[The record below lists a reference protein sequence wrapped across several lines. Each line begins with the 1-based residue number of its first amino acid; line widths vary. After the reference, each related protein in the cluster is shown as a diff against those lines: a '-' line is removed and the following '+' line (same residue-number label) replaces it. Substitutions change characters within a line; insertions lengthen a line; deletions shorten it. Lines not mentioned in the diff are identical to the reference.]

1 VAISVIAIGHAG
13 GMSWAL
19 SRPARSPSGVY
30 YEVDASPR
38 GDLLLWSSET
48 GPSTWAS
55 GNEGALGIL
64 SFLINKIGYK
74 GRWRVVVRRAPES
87 RSASPTSGLLWRQ
100 DGVRKRDLDQVMGDL
115 VARIEQGS
123 FHPETAADGVV

>member
-1 VAISVIAIGHAG
+1 
-13 GMSWAL
+13 M
-19 SRPARSPSGVY
+19 Y

-48 GPSTWAS
+48 GPSTWLS

-87 RSASPTSGLLWRQ
+87 RAASPTGGVLWQ
-100 DGVRKRDLDQVMGDL
+100 QNGVRRRDFDRVMDDL
-115 VARIEQGS
+115 AARIEQGS